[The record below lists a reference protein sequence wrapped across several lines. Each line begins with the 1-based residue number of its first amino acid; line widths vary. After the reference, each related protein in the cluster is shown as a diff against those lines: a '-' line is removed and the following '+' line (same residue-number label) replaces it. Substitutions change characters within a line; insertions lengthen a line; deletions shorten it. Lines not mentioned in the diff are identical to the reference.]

1 MKTLLLPVA
10 GKSARYPG
18 MRPKWLLTMPNGKL
32 MIEQSVSRID
42 CEKFDKVYVIALK
55 EHIDKYVNKKI
66 LIKSLKSNISKKVEL
81 FTLKKDTSC
90 QAETILKFLQAKKIK
105 SSFLIKD
112 CDNEFSINENTLKN
126 KKLENSVYAIDIKTL
141 ELIDAKSK
149 SYIEK
154 DAYNSIT
161 NIVEKKII
169 SDFFCCGAYS
179 FNDAKEFISNAK
191 ELLKK
196 SKNVYISHIIL
207 NMILNG
213 KNFKY
218 LSANNYVSWGTVS
231 EYRQWQKKSITLF
244 CDFDGCLVKNGSII
258 FKGGHKIIPLKKN
271 LLALKKLQLGNDVE
285 LIITTSRPKNE
296 IHKIKKLLDKY
307 KIIYKDIIV
316 DLKHT
321 RRILINDFALTNP
334 YPSSIAINTERN
346 SEELSGIFENLR

>member
-1 MKTLLLPVA
+1 
-10 GKSARYPG
+10 

-42 CEKFDKVYVIALK
+42 CEKFDKIYVIALK
-55 EHIDKYVNKKI
+55 EHIDKYVNKEI
-66 LIKSLKSNISKKVEL
+66 LIKSLKNNISKKVEL
-81 FTLKKDTSC
+81 FILKKDTTC
-90 QAETILKFLQAKKIK
+90 QAETILKFLQIQKIK

-126 KKLENSVYAIDIKTL
+126 KKLENAVHAIDIKTL

-179 FNDAKEFISNAK
+179 FSDAKEFINNAK

-218 LSANNYVSWGTVS
+218 LASKNYVSWGTVS
-231 EYRQWQKKSITLF
+231 EYRQWQKKSITIF
-244 CDFDGCLVKNGSII
+244 CDFDGCLVKNGSTI
-258 FKGGHKIIPLKKN
+258 FKGSHKIIPLEKN
-271 LLALKKLQLGNDVE
+271 LLALKKLQLINDIE
-285 LIITTSRPKNE
+285 LIITTSRPKKE
-296 IHKIKKLLDKY
+296 IFKIKKLLAKY
-307 KIIYKDIIV
+307 KIVYKDIIV

-321 RRILINDFALTNP
+321 RRILVNDFSITNP

-346 SEELSGIFENLR
+346 SEELSGIFENLK